1 MSERSADFIIGGYGY
16 AAGGEYGS
24 VKINGYGKITGDIK
38 CNDMHINGAGDA
50 AGSVDC
56 NLLRINGSA
65 TIDGAL
71 HASDL
76 TVNGSGTFRGA
87 AQCGSATVTGSANFK
102 GGLSAQF
109 VKVSGSIDVDGDLS
123 AERFNSS
130 GTFDVSGLLS
140 ADHLEVYLDWNRSH
154 ASEVGGTDI
163 AVHRGTRGTLRSLFT
178 HAAAFEAGTIEGN
191 EITLELTKADVV
203 RGHNV
208 TLGDG
213 CEIGLVEYTGMLRKQ
228 GDARVREEKKV

>member
-1 MSERSADFIIGGYGY
+1 MSDHSNDMIIGGYGS
-16 AAGGEYGS
+16 AAGGQYGS
-24 VKINGYGKITGDIK
+24 VRINGYGKLTGDIK
-38 CNDMHINGAGDA
+38 CTDMHVNGAGDA

-65 TIDGAL
+65 TIEGAL
-71 HASDL
+71 NADDI
-76 TVNGSGTFRGA
+76 TVNGSGSFHGA
-87 AQCGSATVTGSANFK
+87 AHCESATVTGSADFK

-109 VKVSGSIDVDGDLS
+109 VKVSGSIDVAGDLNT
-123 AERFNSS
+123 ERFNSS
-130 GTFDVSGLLS
+130 GTFNVSGLLS

-154 ASEVGGTDI
+154 ANEVGGTDI

-178 HAAAFEAGTIEGN
+178 HAPAFEATTIEGN
-191 EITLELTKADVV
+191 EISLELTKADVV

-213 CEIGLVEYTGMLRKQ
+213 CEIGLVEYTGTLRKL
-228 GDARVREEKKV
+228 GDAKVREEKKV

>member
-1 MSERSADFIIGGYGY
+1 MGKDDLVIGGYGS
-16 AAGGEYGS
+16 AAGGEYAS
-24 VKINGYGKITGDIK
+24 IKINGYGKLNGDVK
-38 CNDMHINGAGDA
+38 CTDMHINGAGDA

-56 NLLRINGSA
+56 NLLRINGSG
-65 TIDGAL
+65 TIEGAL

-76 TVNGSGTFRGA
+76 TVNGSGSFRSA
-87 AQCGSATVTGSANFK
+87 AECESATITGSASFK
-102 GGLSAQF
+102 AGLSGQF
-109 VKVSGSIDVDGDLS
+109 VKVTGSVDVTGDLS

-130 GTFDVSGLLS
+130 GMFNVSGLLS
-140 ADHLEVYLDWNRSH
+140 ADHLEVYLGWNRSR
-154 ASEVGGTDI
+154 ANEVGGTDI

-178 HAAAFEAGTIEGN
+178 HAPAFEAATIEGN

-213 CEIGLVEYTGMLRKQ
+213 CEIGLVEYTGTLRKM
-228 GDARVREEKKV
+228 GDAKVGEEKKV